1 MFKIMMKYIS
11 YLSIGTLFGIIMTKS
26 QAISWYRIYEMFRFD
41 SFHMYGIIG
50 SAVILGIIGVALIKK
65 YKLKTMEGTPI
76 TFAPKNMS
84 IPRYL
89 IGGTIFGL
97 GWAMSGA
104 CPGPIYT
111 LIGNGYGVI
120 LVVLASALV
129 GTLTYGILRN
139 RLPH

>member
-1 MFKIMMKYIS
+1 MMKYIS

-50 SAVILGIIGVALIKK
+50 SAVALGIITVFLIKK
-65 YKLKTMEGTPI
+65 YQLKSTEGTAI
-76 TFAPKNMS
+76 TFSPKNRS

-97 GWAMSGA
+97 GWAMAGA

-111 LIGNGYGVI
+111 LIGNGYSVI
-120 LVVLASALV
+120 LVVLASALL
-129 GTLTYGILRN
+129 GTLTYGVLRK

>member
-1 MFKIMMKYIS
+1 MKYIS

-50 SAVILGIIGVALIKK
+50 SAVTLGIIGVALIKK
-65 YKLKTMEGTPI
+65 YKLKSTEGTPI
-76 TFAPKNMS
+76 VFNPKKMS

-97 GWAMSGA
+97 GWAMAGA

-111 LIGNGYGVI
+111 LIGTGYSVI
-120 LVVLASALV
+120 LVVLLSALL
-129 GTLTYGILRN
+129 GTFTYGILRK

>member
-1 MFKIMMKYIS
+1 MKTNMKY
-11 YLSIGTLFGIIMTKS
+11 LTFLAIGTLFGIIMTKS

-50 SAVILGIIGVALIKK
+50 SAVLLGVISVALIKK
-65 YKLKTMEGTPI
+65 LRLRTTEGDPI
-76 TFAPKNMS
+76 TLSPKNMS

-89 IGGTIFGL
+89 FGGTIFGL
-97 GWAMSGA
+97 GWAMAGA

-120 LVVLASALV
+120 LVVLLSALF
-129 GTLTYGILRN
+129 GTLTYGVLRK

>member
-1 MFKIMMKYIS
+1 MKFLT

-41 SFHMYGIIG
+41 AFHMYGIIG
-50 SAVILGIIGVALIKK
+50 SAVILGIISVALIKK
-65 YKLKTMEGTPI
+65 YKFKSTEGTPI
-76 TFAPKNMS
+76 TFSPKNMS

-89 IGGTIFGL
+89 FGGTIFGL
-97 GWAMSGA
+97 GWAMTGA

-111 LIGNGYGVI
+111 LIGNGYSVI
-120 LVVLASALV
+120 LVVLFSAIL
-129 GTLTYGILRN
+129 GTMAYGILRK